1 MSAPALKILR
11 RYVYDPLD
19 RIIGA
24 GLLQTDS
31 TQRFYQEDHLTTE
44 LGQQTQRTILR
55 HQAQPLAQ
63 SQNEA
68 GVSQTTLLATDQ
80 AHSLMKTV
88 SRINPQQFAYC
99 AYGHHPVKSGL
110 SALIGFNGECPDATT
125 GHYPLGQGNRF
136 FNPVL
141 MRFNSPDE
149 LSPFSEGGINPYAY
163 CGWDPINFGDPTG
176 NSRLAHLKALWRKAS
191 QTADVNRASVTTAT
205 SSARAN
211 APSPTPTAIGHATSL
226 SSGSSQTK
234 YRILPQEA
242 STPSS
247 SAQPFPHQL
256 GPFKLDSKT
265 KKISKKTSKKN
276 IQYKDKL
283 YNNAKKYEEFK
294 ESSNLQAM
302 YTGSQK
308 THWED
313 LTSQIASEPS
323 SIKRWKLRQKRIF
336 LEVKIRSVTIEELE
350 RTNKSIR
357 N

>member
-80 AHSLMKTV
+80 AHSLMITV

-211 APSPTPTAIGHATSL
+211 APTPNAIGQATSL

-276 IQYKDKL
+276 I
-283 YNNAKKYEEFK
+283 
-294 ESSNLQAM
+294 SN
-302 YTGSQK
+302 TSTNSTT
-308 THWED
+308 THKS
-313 LTSQIASEPS
+313 TKNS
-323 SIKRWKLRQKRIF
+323 KNRRIF
-336 LEVKIRSVTIEELE
+336 RQCILDHKKHTGK
-350 RTNKSIR
+350 T
-357 N
+357 